1 MYFSFDFG
9 LVRPSWF
16 CPLRTG
22 RVGEGRLLHGQNPLS
37 VTNVICWQTLKVC
50 FVQKFNSN
58 KVFQILNLCFVKHWI
73 LNWQSFTENQ
83 EERTTWPPPPR
94 QCQRCKFVILFKS
107 FLHPY
112 LSLHGKPFFFP
123 RRPENMVF
131 PKKMRWNLIFLV
143 LLENIIFISP
153 EHMILPP
160 GGKWKMIFLKKIR
173 GNMAF
178 SSNVLKRWSFRKGPS
193 QDMIFLVLAGKVVF
207 FSGKHIFFPCTE
219 NERGMTFPGKYT
231 ETWYFLFDMFHAP
244 LGRKKSKTTLCCK
257 NTPKGDLH
265 SRSTP

>member
-1 MYFSFDFG
+1 M
-9 LVRPSWF
+9 
-16 CPLRTG
+16 
-22 RVGEGRLLHGQNPLS
+22 
-37 VTNVICWQTLKVC
+37 
-50 FVQKFNSN
+50 
-58 KVFQILNLCFVKHWI
+58 FQVLNLCFVKHWI

-107 FLHPY
+107 SLHPY
-112 LSLHGKPFFFP
+112 LSLHGKLFFFS

-143 LLENIIFISP
+143 LLENMIFISP
-153 EHMILPP
+153 ENMILPP

-207 FSGKHIFFPCTE
+207 FSRKHAFFFPVRKTRE
-219 NERGMTFPGKYT
+219 GWLFPGNTRKHDIFYLICST
-231 ETWYFLFDMFHAP
+231 PPCEEKNQRRPYAAKIHLKVIDIPDQHP
-244 LGRKKSKTTLCCK
+244 KKS
-257 NTPKGDLH
+257 
-265 SRSTP
+265 SRNSL

>member
-73 LNWQSFTENQ
+73 LNWQNFTENQ
-83 EERTTWPPPPR
+83 EEITSWSPPPR
-94 QCQRCKFVILFKS
+94 QCQRSKFVILFKS
-107 FLHPY
+107 SLHPY

-123 RRPENMVF
+123 DVLKIWSFQKNALEFDLSCIIGKYDVYFSRKYDLTPRRKMKDDLSQRNTRKYGIFFKCSEKMVF
-131 PKKMRWNLIFLV
+131 SKRT
-143 LLENIIFISP
+143 E
-153 EHMILPP
+153 P
-160 GGKWKMIFLKKIR
+160 GHDLSCTSWKGGFFFSLYGKRERDDFSREIHGNMIFSIWYVPRPPAKKKIKDDP
-173 GNMAF
+173 M
-178 SSNVLKRWSFRKGPS
+178 L
-193 QDMIFLVLAGKVVF
+193 Q
-207 FSGKHIFFPCTE
+207 
-219 NERGMTFPGKYT
+219 KYT
-231 ETWYFLFDMFHAP
+231 
-244 LGRKKSKTTLCCK
+244 
-257 NTPKGDLH
+257 
-265 SRSTP
+265 